1 MKYSG
6 AVAVVEVAGLPTAI
20 ACADA
25 MVKSANVTLIGYE
38 ITKGGPG
45 MVNVK
50 ICGDVGAVQ
59 AAVEAGCAVA
69 NQITQVMSKVIMP
82 RPHADLEQI
91 LLNRNPE
98 AHYSRHFDT
107 DNKVSED
114 AIESSSPIIKDEN
127 AVGQETIVTT
137 EPVDE
142 EEAKAESE
150 TADEEEAVTQAELA
164 DKVGTEAEPEPVNK
178 EEEKAKQEAAT
189 KQEPKSRHQAKTKA
203 DPAAEAEVKDEL
215 KSNQEPKS
223 NTTPGSNKK
232 GPKDNQGKK

>member
-59 AAVEAGCAVA
+59 AAVAAGCEVA

-82 RPHADLEQI
+82 RPHADLEKM
-91 LLNRNPE
+91 LLNRNAE
-98 AHYSRHFDT
+98 AHFSRQFDT
-107 DNKVSED
+107 DAKE
-114 AIESSSPIIKDEN
+114 AK
-127 AVGQETIVTT
+127 AQEEARIR
-137 EPVDE
+137 
-142 EEAKAESE
+142 EEAKAQ
-150 TADEEEAVTQAELA
+150 EEARIR
-164 DKVGTEAEPEPVNK
+164 
-178 EEEKAKQEAAT
+178 EKAKAAEEAKAQEEARIREEAKATEAAKAKEEAMA
-189 KQEPKSRHQAKTKA
+189 KQETKIK
-203 DPAAEAEVKDEL
+203 E
-215 KSNQEPKS
+215 EPKP
-223 NTTPGSNKK
+223 NTPPVINKK
-232 GPKDNQGKK
+232 NPKDNPGKK